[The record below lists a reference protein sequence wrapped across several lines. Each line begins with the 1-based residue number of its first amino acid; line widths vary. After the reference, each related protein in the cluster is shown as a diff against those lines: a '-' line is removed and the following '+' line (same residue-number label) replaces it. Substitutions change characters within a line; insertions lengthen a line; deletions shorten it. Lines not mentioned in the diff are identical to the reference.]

1 MMKHHILPGLLI
13 ALAALAPLAD
23 CRAAG
28 LTKMLGSG
36 GSDLIKAATL
46 STEEVKELGKATVA
60 AMDAKNKVA
69 PADNAYARR
78 LDKIVAGL
86 RNEAGLS
93 LNYKVYLTNQVNA
106 FACPD
111 GSIRVFS
118 ALMDMMDDDELY
130 FVIGHEI
137 GHVADGDSADKLK
150 MAYAASGARKTA
162 GASGGAVG
170 ALSSSQL
177 GSLGESLVNAR
188 FSQSQESDADV
199 YGLKLMQ
206 KHNKNQQAAVS
217 ALRKLAT
224 PGRASSMFDSHPD
237 AGKRAD
243 AIAAKIEKGTSRK
256 K

>member
-1 MMKHHILPGLLI
+1 MKYYALPGLFAVL
-13 ALAALAPLAD
+13 LALAPLTD
-23 CRAAG
+23 CRAAN

-36 GSDLIKAATL
+36 SDLVKAATL
-46 STEEVKELGKATVA
+46 SPAEVKEMGKATAA

-69 PADNAYARR
+69 PAGNAYAAR
-78 LDKIVAGL
+78 LDKIVANL
-86 RNEAGLS
+86 RNEAGLT

-118 ALMDMMDDDELY
+118 GLMDLMDDDELF

-150 MAYAASGARKTA
+150 MAYAASGARKAA
-162 GASGGAVG
+162 GASGGVVG

-177 GSLGESLVNAR
+177 GNLGEALINAQ
-188 FSQSQESDADV
+188 FSQSQESAADA

-206 KHNKNQQAAVS
+206 KYNKNQQAAVS

-224 PGRASSMFDSHPD
+224 PGRAASMFDSHPD

-243 AIAAKIEKGTSRK
+243 ALAAKLGKGTAK